1 MRKFGPL
8 DAEGLLGGHS
18 VYFAPTADTKKK
30 IISSFSFDSV
40 HFTSGTTNVP
50 YYQSWCRTQISW
62 VLFRNMKIH
71 LQTSAD
77 VTHL

>member
-18 VYFAPTADTKKK
+18 VYFAPTADTK
-30 IISSFSFDSV
+30 IFFLSSFSFDSV

-50 YYQSWCRTQISW
+50 YYQS
-62 VLFRNMKIH
+62 
-71 LQTSAD
+71 
-77 VTHL
+77 